1 MIGSGRRDLS
11 RIERAAL
18 ARRSRARAHLERVQ
32 RRGPHGARLRPSRR
46 ARLALLAVSVG
57 AGVLF
62 GDLLLGAVAGALS
75 RPVEAIH
82 VGGAVQLAPEA
93 VAAATGVARGASLA
107 SVDPEEVAARVA
119 ELPWIAKARAVRM
132 PTGPLVVGIRER
144 VPVARIEAGAQDAL
158 LDATGTPFAGD
169 GAEVANELPRIR
181 LAEGPIPE
189 AAEPRLTLA
198 LELAY
203 RLPEHGLAVPS
214 EVRVGAADDPEGFSL
229 LLPGLAGRVVL
240 GREAPEARLPDL
252 AALLAA
258 GLSEVAAAPIID
270 LRFADRAVLGGGSSQ
285 GGAAQAAPAR
295 GSATASRT
303 GSSG

>member
-1 MIGSGRRDLS
+1 MGSGRRDLS
-11 RIERAAL
+11 RLERAAL
-18 ARRSRARAHLERVQ
+18 ARRNRARAHLQRVQ
-32 RRGPHGARLRPSRR
+32 RRTGSGARLRPARP

-62 GDLLLGAVAGALS
+62 GGPLLRAVASVVWG
-75 RPVEAIH
+75 RVDAIY

-107 SVDPEEVAARVA
+107 SVDPQEVAARVA
-119 ELPWIAKARAVRM
+119 ELPWIAAARAVRM
-132 PTGPLVVGIRER
+132 PAGPLVVGIRER
-144 VPVARIEAGAQDAL
+144 VPVARVEAGERAAL
-158 LDATGTPFAGD
+158 LDATGMPFAEA
-169 GAEVANELPRIR
+169 GAEDGSELPRIR

-189 AAEPRLTLA
+189 AADPRLSAA

-214 EVRVGAADDPEGFSL
+214 EVQLAAPDDPEGFSL
-229 LLPGLAGRVVL
+229 RLTGLAGRVVL
-240 GREAPEARLPDL
+240 GRDAPEARLPDL

-258 GLSEVAAAPIID
+258 GLPEVAAAPIID